1 MSANWPLAGLSI
13 RSGPLELRI
22 PTEAECEALAEAAA
36 REPANP
42 GVPFLA
48 VAADSPVRRGRRT
61 LQFLWRERGTWGP
74 ENWSLSLAVL
84 DRGELVGTQNVR
96 AIGFAHGREVMT
108 GVWIF
113 RDRSGQGLGT
123 RSRSALLDL
132 IFDGLGA
139 HRAVHRAAAD
149 NPASLALARRLGYQE
164 EPASGADSEGT
175 PPTHRFTLTAERWRS
190 QPRPEAARVTGLSE
204 SLFMFGHE

>member
-1 MSANWPLAGLSI
+1 MSTYWPLTGL
-13 RSGPLELRI
+13 RVRTGPLELRI
-22 PTEAECEALAEAAA
+22 PTAAECEALAEAAA
-36 REPANP
+36 REPTNP

-48 VAADSPVRRGRRT
+48 DAADSPVRRGRRT
-61 LQFLWRERGTWGP
+61 LQFLWRELGTWGP
-74 ENWSLSLAVL
+74 DGWSLSLAVF
-84 DRGELVGTQNVR
+84 DQGELVGTQNVR
-96 AIGFAHGREVMT
+96 AVDFAREREVMT

-113 RDRSGQGLGT
+113 QDRSGQGLGT
-123 RSRSALLDL
+123 RSRSALLHL

-164 EPASGADSEGT
+164 DPATGADSEGT
-175 PPTHRFTLTAERWRS
+175 PPSHRFSLTADRWRS
-190 QPRPEAARVTGLSE
+190 QPRPEPVHVTGLSE